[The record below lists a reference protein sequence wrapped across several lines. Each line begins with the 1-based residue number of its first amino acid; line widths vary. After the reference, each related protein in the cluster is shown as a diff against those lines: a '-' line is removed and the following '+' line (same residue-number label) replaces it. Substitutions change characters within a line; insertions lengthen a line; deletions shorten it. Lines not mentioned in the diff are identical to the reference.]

1 MASEAEFPFQTL
13 MMPRVLRA
21 MEVLSAAGALAGWS
35 WLGWRW
41 GLAFLLGAAA
51 AYLNF
56 LWLHRAVESLVPGA
70 PPAKKRVFVF
80 LAIRYVLLGAA
91 GYVIVKVFGMSI
103 IAAAG
108 GLLIPAAAILSI
120 IIYEL
125 IHGT

>member
-1 MASEAEFPFQTL
+1 MEALFQTRML
-13 MMPRVLRA
+13 SRVFRA
-21 MEVLSAAGALAGWS
+21 MQLTSVAGALAGWY

-41 GLAFLLGAAA
+41 ALAFLLGAAA

-56 LWLHRAVESLVPGA
+56 AWLHRAAESLVPGA

-80 LAIRYVLLGAA
+80 LALRYLLLGAA

-108 GLLIPAAAILSI
+108 GLLVPAAAILSI